1 MKFCFVCGKKTDKL
15 IEGYCEDCY
24 NEKFKLIEAPKRVY
38 VTLCPKCG
46 MIRQENKWVDK
57 EIDDI
62 IIEKIKIHG
71 RDVKLKIEK
80 NDIAKIY
87 AKGFLDRSKKIKEET
102 REVELKIDKLVCP
115 NCSKRF
121 GEYYESVIQL
131 RGNIT
136 DEVLDSIDSLVLSEY
151 QKNKKAFYRIE
162 NVKGGVDLFLGSK
175 SIANRIEN
183 LLSKRYKSE
192 IKKSFK
198 LITRKEGKDIY
209 RNIMLVRISD

>member
-1 MKFCFVCGKKTDKL
+1 MKFCFVCGKKTEKL

-24 NEKFKLIEAPKRVY
+24 NEKFKLIEAPNRVY
-38 VTLCPKCG
+38 VTVCSKCG

-71 RDVKLKIEK
+71 RGVKLKIEK
-80 NDIAKIY
+80 NDIAEIY
-87 AKGFLDRSKKIKEET
+87 AKGFLKGSKKIKEET
-102 REVELKIDKLVCP
+102 HEVELKIDKLICP

-136 DEVLDSIDSLVLSEY
+136 DEVLNSIDSLVLSEY

-162 NVKGGVDLFLGSK
+162 IVKGGFDLFLGNK

-198 LITRKEGKDIY
+198 LITRREGKDIY